1 MVPKKRLLSIIN
13 PISGTH
19 SKIKVPDRIGA
30 VIDKSLYDIEI
41 VFTEYAGH
49 ATLLAQKAADDKI
62 DCVLS
67 VGGDGTCNE
76 VAKGLIHS
84 DTVLGIVPMGSGNG
98 LARHLDI
105 PIEIDGALK
114 VINEGRIELLDYC
127 KANDKLFFCTCGVG
141 FDAWISQKFAED
153 KRRGGI
159 TYLKNVVTEYLKY
172 KTETYLIESESGS
185 IQEKAFLIACGNA
198 SQYGNN
204 AYIAPHASMQ
214 DGKIDVTII
223 RPFTPFDIG
232 PLAVQL
238 FTKVLDRN
246 INIRTFATASLSITR
261 EHPGIMHLD
270 GEPVEMGKR
279 IDISCVHDGLKAII
293 PKRGSGRKSPIEPLH
308 SALWEIIDTIKSELN
323 I

>member
-30 VIDKSLYDIEI
+30 VIDESLYDIEI

-105 PIEIDGALK
+105 PIENFRKKLYCQWPDIERCKRTNNSNIDFSVLHTGM
-114 VINEGRIELLDYC
+114 
-127 KANDKLFFCTCGVG
+127 
-141 FDAWISQKFAED
+141 
-153 KRRGGI
+153 RG
-159 TYLKNVVTEYLKY
+159 
-172 KTETYLIESESGS
+172 
-185 IQEKAFLIACGNA
+185 
-198 SQYGNN
+198 
-204 AYIAPHASMQ
+204 YI
-214 DGKIDVTII
+214 
-223 RPFTPFDIG
+223 
-232 PLAVQL
+232 
-238 FTKVLDRN
+238 
-246 INIRTFATASLSITR
+246 
-261 EHPGIMHLD
+261 
-270 GEPVEMGKR
+270 
-279 IDISCVHDGLKAII
+279 CII
-293 PKRGSGRKSPIEPLH
+293 PILRRITACNQEGFFLY
-308 SALWEIIDTIKSELN
+308 
-323 I
+323 